1 MVEYT
6 HYLLIGAVLFV
17 LGLIGFITRR
27 NLIMVFLCTE
37 LMLHGVILNLVGFNR
52 MWLIKN
58 AALTTDPSYEG
69 QAFAIFLMV
78 VAAAE
83 AALAVALVMVLQKRR
98 NTLDADVFSEMKG

>member
-6 HYLLIGAVLFV
+6 YYLLIGAVLLV

-27 NLIMVFLCTE
+27 NLILIFLCTD

-52 MWLIKN
+52 LWLIKN
-58 AALTTDPSYEG
+58 GAASYQG

-98 NTLDADVFSEMKG
+98 NTLDANVFAEMKG

>member
-6 HYLLIGAVLFV
+6 YYLLIGAVLFV

-58 AALTTDPSYEG
+58 GSATASYDG

-98 NTLDADVFSEMKG
+98 NTLDANVFSEMKG